1 MARSEQL
8 RNEIARLEKTAAD
21 HRTKIAAADKKATGA
36 RAKAAKAW
44 EKVSKATNDSSR
56 RMAISAAERED
67 KAAAGAAADSAK
79 AAASLA
85 NVEKNIA
92 TKRTSL
98 ASALRSEERNAENA
112 RKRAD
117 AKRRSEEKAHAREIG
132 RLSQPAPI
140 RYIQIRP
147 PEPSKLRVLYLTAN
161 PDAIEETVT
170 RPDGTTEEYGVWLRV
185 DREVRDVKQRLRGS
199 KYRDLVGLEH
209 KPAADFSEFVDGLND
224 HRPHV
229 VHFSGHAH
237 SGGII
242 LEAGD
247 NQNEHDFP
255 FDQLA
260 RLLGATTD
268 PPQLVVLNACESL
281 DGADDLLQTVP
292 VVIGM
297 ADTID
302 DAAAIV
308 FASYF
313 YGAIAAAQSI
323 QAALDQAKIAMEQIS
338 LGDATL
344 PTIRTRDDVDPGT
357 LVLVTP
363 P

>member
-1 MARSEQL
+1 
-8 RNEIARLEKTAAD
+8 
-21 HRTKIAAADKKATGA
+21 
-36 RAKAAKAW
+36 
-44 EKVSKATNDSSR
+44 
-56 RMAISAAERED
+56 MAISAAERED
-67 KAAAGAAADSAK
+67 KAAASAAADSAK

-92 TKRTSL
+92 TKRTFL

-117 AKRRSEEKAHAREIG
+117 AKRRGEEKAHARAIG

-170 RPDGTTEEYGVWLRV
+170 RPDGTTEEYGVWLRA
-185 DREVRDVKQRLRGS
+185 DREVPDVRRRLRGS
-199 KYRDLVGLEH
+199 RYRDLVELEH
-209 KPAADFSEFVDGLND
+209 KPAANLSDGLND

-242 LEAGD
+242 LEPGD
-247 NQNEHDFP
+247 DQNEHVFP

-281 DGADDLLQTVP
+281 DGADHLLQTVP
-292 VVIGM
+292 VVISM

-313 YGAIAAAQSI
+313 YGAIAAAQSVK
-323 QAALDQAKIAMEQIS
+323 AALDQAKITMEQIS

-344 PTIRTRDDVDPGT
+344 PTIRTRDDVDPSTSCSSPAVVPSSGPRRDSEEADCGGKT
-357 LVLVTP
+357 RPRTTRDAQMVGGPMRSLIHREC
-363 P
+363 